1 MNVDGVE
8 SFVEKCRDLIDLERE
23 EEINQST

>member
-1 MNVDGVE
+1 MNGVE
-8 SFVEKCRDLIDLERE
+8 SFVEKCRDLIELERE

>member
-1 MNVDGVE
+1 MTGVE
-8 SFVEKCRDLIDLERE
+8 EFVEKCRDLIEIERE

>member
-1 MNVDGVE
+1 MNGVE
-8 SFVEKCRDLIDLERE
+8 SFVEKCRELIELERE

>member
-1 MNVDGVE
+1 MNGVE
-8 SFVEKCRDLIDLERE
+8 SFVEKCGDLLELERE

>member
-1 MNVDGVE
+1 MNGVE
-8 SFVEKCRDLIDLERE
+8 AFVEKCRDLIELERE

>member
-1 MNVDGVE
+1 MDGVE
-8 SFVEKCRDLIDLERE
+8 SFVEKCRDLIELERE